1 MKSLPIGKRQES
13 NHASSR
19 MRTSASLLFRS
30 LPAAVAG
37 TLIALVM
44 VALTAGPVQAYTTH
58 GCEYDNNSI
67 NPISYRFFSV
77 NSAYET
83 AFTSA
88 QAAWDGTSAP
98 GYFSEQSWSWDPEIN
113 VTDGTYSG
121 TWWAYASWSCSS
133 GFYSGNEVNI
143 KFDTS
148 DMSGL
153 SATEKKIVAEHELGH
168 AYGLGHVTSGC
179 HVMRTGSYKFTCGT
193 MPSSNDVAGVQ
204 YIY

>member
-1 MKSLPIGKRQES
+1 MLS
-13 NHASSR
+13 
-19 MRTSASLLFRS
+19 RS
-30 LPAAVAG
+30 LAAAIAGALTSVVLVA
-37 TLIALVM
+37 V
-44 VALTAGPVQAYTTH
+44 TAGPVQAFTTH

-67 NPISYRFFSV
+67 TPISYRFYSV
-77 NSAYET
+77 NSAFET

-121 TWWAYASWSCSS
+121 TWWAQASWGCSS
-133 GFYSGNEVNI
+133 GLYSGNEVNI

-153 SATEKKIVAEHELGH
+153 SATEKKIVAMHELGH

-179 HVMRTGSYKFTCGT
+179 HVMRQGTYKFTCGT
-193 MPSSNDVAGVQ
+193 MPSSDDVSGVHS
-204 YIY
+204 IY